1 MTECCP
7 RSLQTVTVI
16 QNKIDTLHGEE
27 AHIAIQMCEQKR
39 LLFKLVVEMQMK
51 RAATIKINEIG
62 WHSEFPTVCTF
73 LEGSAQLLVFYRLQD
88 DYNKMLRS
96 APFPRPILKEQ
107 LLLSCLCL
115 AIMSNFFLIITEI
128 MIVLPEK

>member
-1 MTECCP
+1 MTKCCP
-7 RSLQTVTVI
+7 RSLQTVTVF
-16 QNKIDTLHGEE
+16 QNKVDTLHGQE
-27 AHIAIQMCEQKR
+27 AHIAIQVCEQKR
-39 LLFKLVVEMQMK
+39 LLFKLVVEIQMK
-51 RAATIKINEIG
+51 RAVTIKINEIDR
-62 WHSEFPTVCTF
+62 HSEFPTVCAF